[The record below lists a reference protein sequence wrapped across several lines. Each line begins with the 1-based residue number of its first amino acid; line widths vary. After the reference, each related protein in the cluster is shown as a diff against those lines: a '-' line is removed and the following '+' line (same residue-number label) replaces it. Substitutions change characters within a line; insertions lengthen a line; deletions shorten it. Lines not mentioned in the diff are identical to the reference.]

1 MVTNLPKTLAG
12 RYRVGDQ
19 IGRGGMGTVAKA
31 RDEVLDRTVAVKLLK
46 DSLAGDEDAVRRF
59 QREARIAAGLGHPG
73 IAHVFDFGEEDGV
86 PFIVM
91 EYLDGQDLQTRV
103 RQEGRRDP
111 VEAAVIVARV
121 ADALQHAHA
130 AGAVHRD
137 VKPGN
142 IFLTRGGDVK
152 LTDFGIA
159 RTTGQATL
167 TATGAV
173 MGTYLYLSPEQ
184 IEGDSATPQSDLY
197 SLGCVLYQL
206 LTGQPPFEA
215 ETPLSVAMAHV
226 RKPVPDPREINPDV
240 PDEIAAVVSRAMAKN
255 PGERF
260 SSAREMAVA
269 LREATGAV
277 ATGPV
282 VLDDDTP
289 ADPITEQATG
299 VIGRAEETR
308 RLPDTSRRAA
318 PRRRMATPIIATALL
333 AIVIAALVMASRL
346 GTSVEPV
353 VVPRFV
359 GDPLEQ
365 ARAEAEELGFNVSIE
380 QQISLEPS
388 GQIIDQNPSPGESMA
403 EGGRIT
409 FTVSRQGVAVPNVL
423 QQKLE
428 DALETLQQAGLN
440 PQVAEGVTERDA
452 VVTHQDPSPE
462 TPVEPGSVVT
472 LTVQREVEEEDKD
485 KGNGK
490 GREGREDD

>member
-1 MVTNLPKTLAG
+1 
-12 RYRVGDQ
+12 
-19 IGRGGMGTVAKA
+19 
-31 RDEVLDRTVAVKLLK
+31 
-46 DSLAGDEDAVRRF
+46 
-59 QREARIAAGLGHPG
+59 
-73 IAHVFDFGEEDGV
+73 
-86 PFIVM
+86 
-91 EYLDGQDLQTRV
+91 
-103 RQEGRRDP
+103 
-111 VEAAVIVARV
+111 
-121 ADALQHAHA
+121 
-130 AGAVHRD
+130 
-137 VKPGN
+137 
-142 IFLTRGGDVK
+142 VK

-159 RTTGQATL
+159 RTTGQATI

-184 IEGDSATPQSDLY
+184 IEGNPANPQSDLY
-197 SLGCVLYQL
+197 SLGCVLYEL

-226 RKPVPDPREINPDV
+226 RKPVPDPREINPEV
-240 PDEIAAVVSRAMAKN
+240 PDEIGAVVSRAMAKN

-282 VLDDDTP
+282 VLDNDTP
-289 ADPITEQATG
+289 ADPITEQATA
-299 VIGRAEETR
+299 VFGRAEETR
-308 RLPDTSRRAA
+308 HLPATSRRAA

-333 AIVIAALVMASRL
+333 AIVIAALVMAARL

-365 ARAEAEELGFNVSIE
+365 ARAEAEESGFDVRIE

-440 PQVAEGVTERDA
+440 PQVAEGVTEKDA
-452 VVTHQDPSPE
+452 VVTHQDPSAE

-472 LTVQREVEEEDKD
+472 LTVQREVKEEDQD

-490 GREGREDD
+490 GRGGGGDD

>member
-12 RYRVGDQ
+12 RYRVGDP
-19 IGRGGMGTVAKA
+19 IGRGGMGMVAKA

-46 DSLAGDEDAVRRF
+46 DSLSDDEDAVRRF

-91 EYLDGQDLQTRV
+91 EYLDGQDLHTRIKH
-103 RQEGRRDP
+103 EGRMDP
-111 VEAAVIVARV
+111 VEAAVIVAHV

-137 VKPGN
+137 VKPSN
-142 IFLTRGGDVK
+142 IFLTRGGEVK

-159 RTTGQATL
+159 RTTGQATV

-215 ETPLSVAMAHV
+215 ETPLSAAMAHV

-289 ADPITEQATG
+289 ADPITEQATA
-299 VIGRAEETR
+299 VFGRADDTR

-333 AIVIAALVMASRL
+333 AIVIAALVMVSRL
-346 GTSVEPV
+346 GTSNEPV
-353 VVPRFV
+353 VVPRLV
-359 GDPLEQ
+359 GFTLDEAKAQ
-365 ARAEAEELGFNVSIE
+365 AEELGFRVRTRP
-380 QQISLEPS
+380 QVSLEPS
-388 GQIIDQNPSPGESMA
+388 GTVIEQSPGPGESLA
-403 EGGRIT
+403 EGGTIT

-423 QQKLE
+423 QRKLDDALEALQEAGLRAEVSGPDDE
-428 DALETLQQAGLN
+428 DALVID
-440 PQVAEGVTERDA
+440 QVPAA
-452 VVTHQDPSPE
+452 E

-472 LTVQREVEEEDKD
+472 LTVQRKVEEEDKD
-485 KGNGK
+485 KGNGR
-490 GREGREDD
+490 GREGGGDD